1 MILVTLSIVMKHVS
15 LLYALITR
23 HKEYKLVMMAILSM
37 VMDAVQ
43 HVRYKHFISVIMM
56 LLQVFAIMIIDLTL
70 RYHRLL
76 MTAIKSRLN
85 SEFILI
91 MVIMIQLNLIIF
103 SIKMICF
110 ILPFNHIVVKEILYH
125 ILISIQTHYKEW
137 WHCSNSIQLRWI
149 LHKLLHILLL
159 NRLSKLMRL
168 TISRLFT
175 IAKTNASKNNRFK
188 NLLMLYNMLLT
199 ESCLL
204 QQSQPR

>member
-23 HKEYKLVMMAILSM
+23 HKEYKLVMMATLSM

-76 MTAIKSRLN
+76 MTAIKSRLY
-85 SEFILI
+85 SEFILT

-103 SIKMICF
+103 SINMICF
-110 ILPFNHIVVKEILYH
+110 ILPYNHMVVKEILYH
-125 ILISIQTHYKEW
+125 ILISIRIHYKEW
-137 WHCSNSIQLRWI
+137 WHCSNSIQLRWAF
-149 LHKLLHILLL
+149 HRLLPILLL
-159 NRLSKLMRL
+159 NLLSKLMRL

-175 IAKTNASKNNRFK
+175 IARTNVSKNNHFRH
-188 NLLMLYNMLLT
+188 LQMLYNMLLT

-204 QQSQPR
+204 QHSQPR